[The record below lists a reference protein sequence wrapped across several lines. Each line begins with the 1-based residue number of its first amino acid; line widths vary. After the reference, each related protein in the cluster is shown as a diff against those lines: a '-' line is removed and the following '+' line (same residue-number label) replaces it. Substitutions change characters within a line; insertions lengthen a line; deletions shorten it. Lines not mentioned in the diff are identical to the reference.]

1 MSEFGPMGRLAEA
14 IGFDAAVKL
23 VTAFGGTRPYIRKTT
38 RMKRPDPVREV
49 IGDDA
54 HDRLI
59 QAGYCG
65 QIDVPQC
72 RAWLI
77 ARRDEEI
84 LLRID
89 SGEPMQDIALSHR
102 LTIGHVQRIRKS
114 KGAPCSEK

>member
-23 VTAFGGTRPYIRKTT
+23 VTAFGGTRPYIRKTD
-38 RMKRPDPVREV
+38 RCKRPDPVREA

-54 HDRLI
+54 HNRLI
-59 QAGYCG
+59 DAGYCG
-65 QIDVPQC
+65 QIEVPQC

-89 SGEPMQDIALSHR
+89 SGEPMQDIALAHR
-102 LTIGHVQRIRKS
+102 LSVRHVRRIKNS
-114 KGAPCSEK
+114 TGAPCSEK